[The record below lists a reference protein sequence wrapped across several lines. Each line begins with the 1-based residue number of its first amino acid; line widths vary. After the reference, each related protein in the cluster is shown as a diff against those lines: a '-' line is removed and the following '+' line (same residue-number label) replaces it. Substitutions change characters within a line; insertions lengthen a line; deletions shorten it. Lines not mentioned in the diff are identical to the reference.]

1 VNGHLFVMD
10 SLLHRLL
17 IVFVTLLLLVMPA
30 WAQFNFGAPSFNNQQ
45 RKEAAA
51 LLDHEP
57 TIEDILRKSEI
68 ETAYL
73 PPISLDGLKLTSI
86 NDQAMNRLGQNYFV
100 AINDPR
106 RKTFGQIYREN
117 RTLGRSNFVTLDSL
131 VHPALAHHNRIVASV
146 TENRLEPQL
155 LALLKAIFNASVND
169 FQTADDVSMQED
181 IERNLA
187 FLAVAIKLLSPEM
200 KLSESDRVANLVQS
214 DFDQILKERVA
225 YSAVF
230 KRQENFAVYRPI
242 GFYTTS
248 IALQNYYRCR
258 QWLGRTYLL
267 LSDIT
272 DEAGLGTGNEFRRAV
287 LLFRSLS
294 RAKFGESTGMK
305 AWNNITNV
313 MAILEPSAAATA
325 DGVLAPTNFESAFG
339 TTDREFKATL
349 EALSNPLSRARLF
362 LTLKGKERPELN
374 SKSVFELSRK
384 NGKEHERLSFRLF
397 PSISQPEM
405 DWLAKQ
411 SVQHKDETEGF
422 SNVPTALFF
431 LHARGFRA
439 ATNILADN
447 TYRFD
452 QALALALPALTK
464 LDGTPA
470 KNLSQRAPAR
480 TTWQIFEGYA
490 NCKPE
495 SCQSTLRGANW
506 LSCCLESTIAGWV
519 DSLTAIDSDAPLEKK
534 AREVA
539 SNEGETPAVNQTRT
553 SGRPHF
559 HYLEPVPDAYRS
571 LSDYLENFETTLT
584 QLGLFPEQCRS
595 RNQDFIRLAKRFSD
609 IAKRELAN
617 KPLDANDLSLL
628 ENIDQVYEHISF
640 PVQGYIHLEYA
651 HTNKENVV
659 DSTKTPGGSKQVI
672 LRNRRQV
679 GAGLEPTKAKD
690 FLPAKNPLGAIDLQT
705 ASSELSNGFELGKKQ
720 ANQSAA
726 SPLEG
731 MNMVLSGPA
740 SVDVILHG
748 PKGALIARGG
758 IYSFYEVPGIAA
770 TEAQWSRKLEYG
782 FLKPPF
788 WCEPFQLVS
797 K

>member
-1 VNGHLFVMD
+1 MD
-10 SLLHRLL
+10 SLLRRLL
-17 IVFVTLLLLVMPA
+17 IVLLILYFWVMPV
-30 WAQFNFGAPSFNNQQ
+30 WAQFNFGAPGFNNQQ
-45 RKEAAA
+45 RKQATA

-57 TIEDILRKSEI
+57 TVEDILKKSEI
-68 ETAYL
+68 ETTYL
-73 PPISLDGLKLTSI
+73 PPVALDGLKLTSI
-86 NDQAMNRLGQNYFV
+86 NGQAMTLLGQNYFV
-100 AINDPR
+100 AINDPKR
-106 RKTFGQIYREN
+106 QTFAQIYREN
-117 RTLGRSNFVTLDSL
+117 RNLGRSNFVTLDSL

-155 LALLKAIFNASVND
+155 LSLLKAIFNASVSD
-169 FQTADDVSMQED
+169 YKSADDVSVQED

-187 FLAVAIKLLSPEM
+187 FLAVAIKLLSPET
-200 KLSESDRVANLVQS
+200 KLAESDRVAHLVQA
-214 DFDQILKERVA
+214 DFDRILKETVA

-230 KRQENFAVYRPI
+230 KRQENFALYRPL
-242 GFYTTS
+242 GFYDTS
-248 IALQNYYRCR
+248 TDLQNYYRCR

-313 MAILEPSAAATA
+313 IAILEPSAAATA

-384 NGKEHERLSFRLF
+384 NGKEHERMSFRLF

-411 SVQHKDETEGF
+411 NVQHKDATEGF
-422 SNVPTALFF
+422 SNVPAALFF

-439 ATNILADN
+439 ATNVLADN

-452 QALALALPALTK
+452 PALALALPALTK
-464 LDGTPA
+464 LDGVPA
-470 KNLSQRAPAR
+470 KNQSPKPPAR

-490 NCKPE
+490 NSKPE
-495 SCQSTLRGANW
+495 SCQSTLRVANW
-506 LSCCLESTIAGWV
+506 LSCCLESTIAAWV
-519 DSLTAIDSDAPLEKK
+519 DSLTAIDPGAPVEKK
-534 AREVA
+534 AVKEA
-539 SNEGETPAVNQTRT
+539 SNEGGTPAVNQSKT
-553 SGRPHF
+553 SARPRF

-584 QLGLFPEQCRS
+584 QLGLFPEPCRS

-628 ENIDQVYEHISF
+628 ENIDQVYEQISF

-651 HTNKENVV
+651 LINKETALA
-659 DSTKTPGGSKQVI
+659 SAKTPAGSNQVI
-672 LRNRRQV
+672 LRSRRQA
-679 GAGLEPTKAKD
+679 GKGLESTKAKD
-690 FLPAKNPLGAIDLQT
+690 TLPAENPLSAIDLQT
-705 ASSELSNGFELGKKQ
+705 PNSELLNGFELGKKQ
-720 ANQSAA
+720 ANQPAA
-726 SPLEG
+726 SPQEG

-740 SVDVILHG
+740 SVDIILHG
-748 PKGALIARGG
+748 PKGALVARGG
-758 IYSFYEVPGIAA
+758 IYSFYEVPGVAG